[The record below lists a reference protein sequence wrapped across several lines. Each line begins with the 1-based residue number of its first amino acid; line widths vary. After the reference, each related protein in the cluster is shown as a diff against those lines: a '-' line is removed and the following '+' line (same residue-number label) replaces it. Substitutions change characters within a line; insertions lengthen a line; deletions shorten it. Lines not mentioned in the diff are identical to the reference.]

1 MTGSKQNGI
10 FAYFLLFIKLKKSA
24 WNSRSHTSDHFVASF
39 SENPFPPRT
48 EHLSAKPSPR
58 DHVVLP
64 SAYSKT
70 APLDPFLSLLQLD
83 FSAKTPCRIAQ
94 HVATTWSEGRESL
107 VISSRTFR
115 CRPVF
120 RDQNQPV
127 SRPGTTFSE
136 MSKRKRSPGIADVLT
151 FRKNKLMCRH
161 CTEARTTDGSSDIT
175 STSVT
180 FFRKLEDIFKNLR
193 KFAPGKG
200 T

>member
-10 FAYFLLFIKLKKSA
+10 FAYFLLFVKLKKSA
-24 WNSRSHTSDHFVASF
+24 WNSRKPHVDHFVASF

-48 EHLSAKPSPR
+48 EYLSAKPSPQ

-64 SAYSKT
+64 SSYSKT
-70 APLDPFLSLLQLD
+70 APLDPFLTLLQLD

-94 HVATTWSEGRESL
+94 HVAMTWSEGRESL
-107 VISSRTFR
+107 VISSRAFR

-120 RDQNQPV
+120 RDQNQPIL
-127 SRPGTTFSE
+127 SPETTFSE

-161 CTEARTTDGSSDIT
+161 CTEARTTDGGSDIT
-175 STSVT
+175 TSSVT
-180 FFRKLEDIFKNLR
+180 FFPKTGRYFQEF
-193 KFAPGKG
+193 